1 MPRRPRDAR
10 PRLRGLR
17 WLGYAGSGKWW
28 LLAVPMVFLALT
40 FVVPLCWV
48 VWTAATEKGLSGGR

>member
-1 MPRRPRDAR
+1 
-10 PRLRGLR
+10 
-17 WLGYAGSGKWW
+17 
-28 LLAVPMVFLALT
+28 MVFLALT